1 MITKR
6 IIFLSFFQIF
16 STVFKEMYGDKS
28 REFVRGYLELKGLKR
43 KRKLVWVNFHKKTSW
58 IITGGAPVSC

>member
-1 MITKR
+1 
-6 IIFLSFFQIF
+6 
-16 STVFKEMYGDKS
+16 MYGDKS

-58 IITGGAPVSC
+58 IITRSAPVSCYVLSNGPES